1 MEGGREGKE
10 EMEEGR
16 QKGREA
22 VDAVTKSQCINNKQL
37 LDYKIPQ
44 TEKLKKTCCFKCIMN
59 LLVARRQII
68 HVWSGINLNGT
79 RCKQFCCNS
88 LSLINL

>member
-44 TEKLKKTCCFKCIMN
+44 TEKLKKKRP
-59 LLVARRQII
+59 VASN
-68 HVWSGINLNGT
+68 V
-79 RCKQFCCNS
+79 
-88 LSLINL
+88 

>member
-44 TEKLKKTCCFKCIMN
+44 TEKFKKKD
-59 LLVARRQII
+59 LLLQMYNELT
-68 HVWSGINLNGT
+68 GG
-79 RCKQFCCNS
+79 
-88 LSLINL
+88 